1 MLTITKRLEFDA
13 GHRIPQHKSQC
24 RNLHGHRYALEI
36 TLEGEPV
43 DDPQSSDHGMLMDFS
58 DVKTLAKDH
67 LVDLWDH
74 AFLVHDGDTL
84 IRDLLA
90 RIPGHKTVV
99 LNRVPTAENLVAIA
113 FEILDPLYTA
123 HFGNGL
129 VAQEAA
135 PVRDADEL
143 GRPRALTCPGAS
155 LHRRRGAAA
164 RRA

>member
-43 DDPQSSDHGMLMDFS
+43 DDPTSSDHGMLMDFS
-58 DVKTLAKDH
+58 DVKAIAKDH

-90 RIPGHKTVV
+90 RIPDHKTVV
-99 LNRVPTAENLVAIA
+99 LKRVPTAENLVAIA

-123 HFGNGL
+123 RFGNGL
-129 VAQEAA
+129 VLKKLRLYETPTSWAD
-135 PVRDADEL
+135 RD
-143 GRPRALTCPGAS
+143 R
-155 LHRRRGAAA
+155 
-164 RRA
+164 

>member
-43 DDPQSSDHGMLMDFS
+43 DDPSSSEHGMLMDFS
-58 DVKTLAKDH
+58 DVKDLAREH

-74 AFLVHDGDTL
+74 AFLVFAGDDE
-84 IRDLLA
+84 IRALLD

-99 LNRVPTAENLVAIA
+99 LDRVPTAENLVAIA
-113 FEILDPLYTA
+113 FDILAPLY
-123 HFGNGL
+123 
-129 VAQEAA
+129 
-135 PVRDADEL
+135 
-143 GRPRALTCPGAS
+143 
-155 LHRRRGAAA
+155 AA
-164 RRA
+164 RFGHHLVLKRLRLYETPTSWADREG

>member
-43 DDPQSSDHGMLMDFS
+43 DDPGSSDHGMLMDFT
-58 DVKTLAKDH
+58 DVKTIAKEH

-84 IRDLLA
+84 ILDLLA
-90 RIPGHKTVV
+90 KIPGHKTVV
-99 LNRVPTAENLVAIA
+99 LDRVPTAENLVAVA
-113 FEILDPLYTA
+113 FEILEPLYTA
-123 HFGNGL
+123 RFGHHL
-129 VAQEAA
+129 TLKKLRLYET
-135 PVRDADEL
+135 PTSWADRE
-143 GRPRALTCPGAS
+143 R
-155 LHRRRGAAA
+155 
-164 RRA
+164 

>member
-43 DDPQSSDHGMLMDFS
+43 DDPESSDHGMLMDFS
-58 DVKTLAKDH
+58 DVKSLAKDN

-90 RIPGHKTVV
+90 QIPGHKTVV
-99 LNRVPTAENLVAIA
+99 VDRVPTAENLVAIA
-113 FEILDPLYTA
+113 FEILDPLYVA

-129 VAQEAA
+129 TLKKLRLYETPTSWADC
-135 PVRDADEL
+135 VR
-143 GRPRALTCPGAS
+143 
-155 LHRRRGAAA
+155 
-164 RRA
+164 

>member
-13 GHRIPQHKSQC
+13 DHRIPQHKSQC

-36 TLEGEPV
+36 TLEGEPI
-43 DDPQSSDHGMLMDFS
+43 DDPQSSDHGMLMDFT

-74 AFLVHDGDTL
+74 AFLVHDADTL

-90 RIPGHKTVV
+90 QIPGHKTVV

-113 FEILDPLYTA
+113 FEILDPLYTER
-123 HFGNGL
+123 FGNHL
-129 VAQEAA
+129 KLSKLRLYET
-135 PVRDADEL
+135 PTSWADCD
-143 GRPRALTCPGAS
+143 RQV
-155 LHRRRGAAA
+155 
-164 RRA
+164 

>member
-43 DDPQSSDHGMLMDFS
+43 DDPESSDHGMLMDFS
-58 DVKTLAKDH
+58 DVKTLAKDN

-84 IRDLLA
+84 IRGLLA
-90 RIPGHKTVV
+90 QIPGHKTVV
-99 LNRVPTAENLVAIA
+99 LDRVPTAENLVAIA
-113 FEILDPLYTA
+113 FGILDPLYTER
-123 HFGNGL
+123 FGNHL
-129 VAQEAA
+129 KLHKLRLYET
-135 PVRDADEL
+135 PTSWADCN
-143 GRPRALTCPGAS
+143 G
-155 LHRRRGAAA
+155 
-164 RRA
+164 

>member
-36 TLEGEPV
+36 TLQGEPV
-43 DDPQSSDHGMLMDFS
+43 ADTTSSDHGMLMDFS
-58 DVKTLAKDH
+58 DVKALAKEH

-74 AFLVHDGDTL
+74 AFLVHDSDTL
-84 IRDLLA
+84 IVDLLA

-113 FEILDPLYTA
+113 FEILDPVYTA
-123 HFGNGL
+123 RFGSGL
-129 VAQEAA
+129 VLKKLRLYETPNGWADF
-135 PVRDADEL
+135 VR
-143 GRPRALTCPGAS
+143 
-155 LHRRRGAAA
+155 
-164 RRA
+164 

>member
-36 TLEGEPV
+36 TLEGEPI
-43 DDPQSSDHGMLMDFS
+43 DDPKSSDHGMLMDFT
-58 DVKTLAKDH
+58 DVKSLAKDH

-90 RIPGHKTVV
+90 QIPGHKTVV
-99 LNRVPTAENLVAIA
+99 LDRVPTAENLVAIA
-113 FEILDPLYTA
+113 FGILDPLYA
-123 HFGNGL
+123 ERFGNHL
-129 VAQEAA
+129 KLRKLRLYETPTSWADCDRQAA
-135 PVRDADEL
+135 
-143 GRPRALTCPGAS
+143 
-155 LHRRRGAAA
+155 
-164 RRA
+164 